1 MAENNKQF
9 DYNQL
14 DEEQMEALRAQLR
27 GFSTGVKGSLRAV
40 QSVREL
46 QDAVAS
52 HSSHSD
58 SDGWI

>member
-1 MAENNKQF
+1 MADNKQF
-9 DYNQL
+9 DYTQL

-27 GFSTGVKGSLRAV
+27 GFSTGVKGSMRAV
-40 QSVREL
+40 QSTYQM
-46 QDAVAS
+46 QDAVAT